1 MPPKRA
7 VKSRLSGIDE
17 TVTHLVRSAAA
28 IAGAD
33 EQTVREVLENAV
45 GHVPAGAMDEVIL
58 QSYLFA
64 GFPRALNAARTWR
77 TVSGETAPSRD
88 RDAELRNDLDWVTR
102 GESTCRL
109 VYGESYDLLR
119 ENIRALHPA
128 LDNWM
133 IADGYGKVLAR
144 PQLDLLTRELCIVGA
159 CAAAGQQRQLHSH
172 LHGALNC
179 GASAEQVTAALD
191 CLADLVEEENLS
203 RYRGLLAHVLARRHP
218 PKEEAR
224 DVR

>member
-1 MPPKRA
+1 MA
-7 VKSRLSGIDE
+7 SLSGINE
-17 TVTHLVRSAAA
+17 AVTHLVRSAAA
-28 IAGAD
+28 IAGAS
-33 EQTVREVLENAV
+33 EQKVREVLEAAA
-45 GHVPAGAMDEVIL
+45 GRVPAGSMDEVIL

-77 TVSGETAPSRD
+77 TVSGEAAPSRD
-88 RDAELRNDLDWVTR
+88 RDAELTNDLDWVAR
-102 GESTCRL
+102 GEATCQR

-144 PQLDLLTRELCIVGA
+144 PQLDLRTRELCIVAA

-179 GASAEQVTAALD
+179 GASAGEVTAALD